1 MGHADKQQIMH
12 MVKLQ
17 LPGVQLNG
25 SDSSDA
31 LAIAICHS
39 YHAQSN
45 DRFLQAQRRFEH
57 DWETACRVDY
67 KAQDHFLLDVSG
79 VGYLIFC
86 SERTLAEI
94 NADGEFTTIYT
105 DLLVREDLMQLFGFV
120 SQIEKE
126 WYRLLMSV
134 QGVGAKA
141 SLAILSALGE
151 GGVSRAIALGDW
163 TSIKSAKGIGPKT
176 AQRVV
181 NELKDKAAHVMSL
194 VPHKVG
200 NQEEKVSDADI
211 IERMDDNPS
220 INLAISNNSAQAD
233 ALSAL
238 QNLGYT
244 PSDAAAAVAKI
255 LNQSS
260 DLSTEELI
268 RSSLK
273 MLSPKG

>member
-1 MGHADKQQIMH
+1 MIGR
-12 MVKLQ
+12 LR
-17 LPGVQLNG
+17 G
-25 SDSSDA
+25 
-31 LAIAICHS
+31 
-39 YHAQSN
+39 
-45 DRFLQAQRRFEH
+45 
-57 DWETACRVDY
+57 RVDY

-86 SERTLAEI
+86 SERTLSEI
-94 NADGEFTTIYT
+94 PGNGEFTTIYT
-105 DLLVREDLMQLFGFV
+105 DLLVREDLLQIFGFL
-120 SQIEKE
+120 SQVEKE

-151 GGVSRAIALGDW
+151 DGVSRAIALGDW
-163 TSIKSAKGIGPKT
+163 TSVKSAKGIGPKT

-211 IERMDDNPS
+211 IERIDDNPS
-220 INLAISNNSAQAD
+220 INLAISNNSVQAD

>member
-1 MGHADKQQIMH
+1 MIGR
-12 MVKLQ
+12 LR
-17 LPGVQLNG
+17 G
-25 SDSSDA
+25 
-31 LAIAICHS
+31 
-39 YHAQSN
+39 
-45 DRFLQAQRRFEH
+45 
-57 DWETACRVDY
+57 RVDY
-67 KAQDHFLLDVSG
+67 KAHDHYLLDVSG

-86 SERTLAEI
+86 SERTLSEI
-94 NADGEFTTIYT
+94 PGNGEFTTIYT
-105 DLLVREDLMQLFGFV
+105 DLLVREDLLQIFGFL
-120 SQIEKE
+120 SQVEKE

-151 GGVSRAIALGDW
+151 DGVSRAIALGDW
-163 TSIKSAKGIGPKT
+163 TSVKSAKGIGPKT

-211 IERMDDNPS
+211 IERIDDNPS
-220 INLAISNNSAQAD
+220 INLAISNNTAQAD

>member
-1 MGHADKQQIMH
+1 MIGR
-12 MVKLQ
+12 LR
-17 LPGVQLNG
+17 G
-25 SDSSDA
+25 
-31 LAIAICHS
+31 
-39 YHAQSN
+39 
-45 DRFLQAQRRFEH
+45 
-57 DWETACRVDY
+57 RVDY
-67 KAQDHFLLDVSG
+67 KTHDHFLLDVNG

-94 NADGEFTTIYT
+94 PVDGEFTTIYT
-105 DLLVREDLMQLFGFV
+105 DLLVREDLMQLFGFL
-120 SQIEKE
+120 SQVEKE

-151 GGVSRAIALGDW
+151 DGVSRSIALGDW

-181 NELKDKAAHVMSL
+181 NELKDKAAHVMSI
-194 VPHKVG
+194 VPNEIG
-200 NQEEKVSDADI
+200 
-211 IERMDDNPS
+211 ERANKIDEGEVVERIDDHPT
-220 INLAISNNSAQAD
+220 INLAASNKTAQAD

-238 QNLGYT
+238 QNLGYS
-244 PSDAAAAVAKI
+244 PSESAAAVAKI
-255 LNQSS
+255 LHESS

-268 RSSLK
+268 RNSLK

>member
-1 MGHADKQQIMH
+1 MIGR
-12 MVKLQ
+12 LR
-17 LPGVQLNG
+17 G
-25 SDSSDA
+25 
-31 LAIAICHS
+31 
-39 YHAQSN
+39 
-45 DRFLQAQRRFEH
+45 
-57 DWETACRVDY
+57 RVDY

-86 SERTLAEI
+86 SERTLSEI
-94 NADGEFTTIYT
+94 PGNGEFTTIYT
-105 DLLVREDLMQLFGFV
+105 DLLVREDLLQIFGFL
-120 SQIEKE
+120 SQVEKE

-151 GGVSRAIALGDW
+151 DGVSRAIALGDW
-163 TSIKSAKGIGPKT
+163 TSVKSAKGIGPKT

-211 IERMDDNPS
+211 IERIDDNPS

-244 PSDAAAAVAKI
+244 PSDAAAAAAKI
-255 LNQSS
+255 LDQSS
-260 DLSTEELI
+260 DLSTEELV
-268 RSSLK
+268 RR
-273 MLSPKG
+273 

>member
-1 MGHADKQQIMH
+1 MIGR
-12 MVKLQ
+12 LR
-17 LPGVQLNG
+17 G
-25 SDSSDA
+25 
-31 LAIAICHS
+31 
-39 YHAQSN
+39 
-45 DRFLQAQRRFEH
+45 
-57 DWETACRVDY
+57 RVDY
-67 KAQDHFLLDVSG
+67 KAHDHFLLDVSG

-86 SERTLAEI
+86 SERTLSEI
-94 NADGEFTTIYT
+94 PGNGEFTTIYT
-105 DLLVREDLMQLFGFV
+105 DLLVREDLLQIFGFL
-120 SQIEKE
+120 SQVEKE

-151 GGVSRAIALGDW
+151 DGVSRAIALGDW
-163 TSIKSAKGIGPKT
+163 TSVKSAKGIGPKT

-211 IERMDDNPS
+211 IETIDGNPS

>member
-1 MGHADKQQIMH
+1 MIGR
-12 MVKLQ
+12 LR
-17 LPGVQLNG
+17 G
-25 SDSSDA
+25 
-31 LAIAICHS
+31 
-39 YHAQSN
+39 
-45 DRFLQAQRRFEH
+45 
-57 DWETACRVDY
+57 RVDY
-67 KAQDHFLLDVSG
+67 KAHDHFMLDVNG
-79 VGYLIFC
+79 VGYLVFC

-151 GGVSRAIALGDW
+151 DGVSRAIALGDW

-181 NELKDKAAHVMSL
+181 NELKDKVAHVMSI
-194 VPHKVG
+194 VPNEVG
-200 NQEEKVSDADI
+200 ELKNKQNQGDI
-211 IERMDDNPS
+211 VERIDDHQT
-220 INLAISNNSAQAD
+220 INLAISNKTSQAD

-244 PSDAAAAVAKI
+244 PSDSAATVAKI
-255 LNQSS
+255 LHENS

-268 RSSLK
+268 RNSLK

>member
-1 MGHADKQQIMH
+1 MIGR
-12 MVKLQ
+12 LR
-17 LPGVQLNG
+17 G
-25 SDSSDA
+25 
-31 LAIAICHS
+31 
-39 YHAQSN
+39 
-45 DRFLQAQRRFEH
+45 
-57 DWETACRVDY
+57 RVDY
-67 KAQDHFLLDVSG
+67 KTHDHFLLDVNG

-94 NADGEFTTIYT
+94 PVDGEFTTIYT
-105 DLLVREDLMQLFGFV
+105 DLLVREDLMQLFGFL
-120 SQIEKE
+120 SQVEKE

-151 GGVSRAIALGDW
+151 DGVSRSIALGDW

-181 NELKDKAAHVMSL
+181 NELKDKAAHVMSI
-194 VPHKVG
+194 VPNEIGERENKIDEGEV
-200 NQEEKVSDADI
+200 
-211 IERMDDNPS
+211 IERIDDHPP
-220 INLAISNNSAQAD
+220 INLAASNKTAQAD

-238 QNLGYT
+238 QNLGYS
-244 PSDAAAAVAKI
+244 PSESAAAVAKI
-255 LNQSS
+255 LHESS

-268 RSSLK
+268 RNSLK

>member
-1 MGHADKQQIMH
+1 MIGR
-12 MVKLQ
+12 LR
-17 LPGVQLNG
+17 G
-25 SDSSDA
+25 
-31 LAIAICHS
+31 
-39 YHAQSN
+39 
-45 DRFLQAQRRFEH
+45 
-57 DWETACRVDY
+57 RVDY

-86 SERTLAEI
+86 SERTLSEI
-94 NADGEFTTIYT
+94 PGNGEFTTIYT
-105 DLLVREDLMQLFGFV
+105 DLLVREDLLQIFGFL
-120 SQIEKE
+120 SQVEKE

-151 GGVSRAIALGDW
+151 DGVSRAIALGDW
-163 TSIKSAKGIGPKT
+163 TSVKSAKGIGPKT

-211 IERMDDNPS
+211 IETIDGNPS

-238 QNLGYT
+238 HNLGYT

>member
-1 MGHADKQQIMH
+1 MIGR
-12 MVKLQ
+12 LR
-17 LPGVQLNG
+17 G
-25 SDSSDA
+25 
-31 LAIAICHS
+31 
-39 YHAQSN
+39 
-45 DRFLQAQRRFEH
+45 
-57 DWETACRVDY
+57 RVDY
-67 KAQDHFLLDVSG
+67 KAQDHFLLDVNG
-79 VGYLIFC
+79 VGYLVFC

-94 NADGEFTTIYT
+94 ATDGEFTTIYT

-151 GGVSRAIALGDW
+151 DGVSRAIALGDW
-163 TSIKSAKGIGPKT
+163 ASIKSAKGIGPKT

-181 NELKDKAAHVMSL
+181 NELKDKVAHVMSII
-194 VPHKVG
+194 PSEVG
-200 NQEEKVSDADI
+200 ERGNKLNQEDVVELID
-211 IERMDDNPS
+211 EHQT
-220 INLAISNNSAQAD
+220 INLAISNKTSQAD

-244 PSDAAAAVAKI
+244 PSDSAATVARI
-255 LNQSS
+255 LHENPN
-260 DLSTEELI
+260 LSTEELI
-268 RSSLK
+268 RNSLK

>member
-1 MGHADKQQIMH
+1 MIGR
-12 MVKLQ
+12 LR
-17 LPGVQLNG
+17 G
-25 SDSSDA
+25 
-31 LAIAICHS
+31 
-39 YHAQSN
+39 
-45 DRFLQAQRRFEH
+45 
-57 DWETACRVDY
+57 RVDY

-86 SERTLAEI
+86 SERTLSEI
-94 NADGEFTTIYT
+94 PGNGEFTTIYT
-105 DLLVREDLMQLFGFV
+105 DLLVREDLLQIFGFL
-120 SQIEKE
+120 SQVEKE

-151 GGVSRAIALGDW
+151 DGVSRAIALGDW
-163 TSIKSAKGIGPKT
+163 TSVKSAKGIGPKT

-211 IERMDDNPS
+211 IERIDDNPS

-238 QNLGYT
+238 QNLSYT

>member
-1 MGHADKQQIMH
+1 MIGR
-12 MVKLQ
+12 LR
-17 LPGVQLNG
+17 G
-25 SDSSDA
+25 
-31 LAIAICHS
+31 
-39 YHAQSN
+39 
-45 DRFLQAQRRFEH
+45 
-57 DWETACRVDY
+57 RVDY
-67 KAQDHFLLDVSG
+67 KAHDHFLLDVSG

-86 SERTLAEI
+86 SERTLSEI
-94 NADGEFTTIYT
+94 PGNGEFTTIYT
-105 DLLVREDLMQLFGFV
+105 DLLVREDLLQIFGFL
-120 SQIEKE
+120 SQVEKE

-151 GGVSRAIALGDW
+151 DGVSRAIALGDW
-163 TSIKSAKGIGPKT
+163 TSVKSAKGIGPKT

-220 INLAISNNSAQAD
+220 SNLAISNNSAQAD

>member
-1 MGHADKQQIMH
+1 MIGR
-12 MVKLQ
+12 LR
-17 LPGVQLNG
+17 G
-25 SDSSDA
+25 
-31 LAIAICHS
+31 
-39 YHAQSN
+39 
-45 DRFLQAQRRFEH
+45 
-57 DWETACRVDY
+57 RVDY
-67 KAQDHFLLDVSG
+67 KAQDHFLLDVNG
-79 VGYLIFC
+79 VGYLVFC

-94 NADGEFTTIYT
+94 TADGEFITIYT

-120 SQIEKE
+120 SQMEKE

-151 GGVSRAIALGDW
+151 DGVSRAIALGDW

-181 NELKDKAAHVMSL
+181 NELKDKVAHVMSI
-194 VPHKVG
+194 VPNEVG
-200 NQEEKVSDADI
+200 ELENELNQEDI
-211 IERMDDNPS
+211 VERIDDHQT
-220 INLAISNNSAQAD
+220 INLAISNKTSQAD

-244 PSDAAAAVAKI
+244 PSDSAATVAKI
-255 LNQSS
+255 LHENS

-268 RSSLK
+268 RNSLK

>member
-1 MGHADKQQIMH
+1 MIGR
-12 MVKLQ
+12 LR
-17 LPGVQLNG
+17 G
-25 SDSSDA
+25 
-31 LAIAICHS
+31 
-39 YHAQSN
+39 
-45 DRFLQAQRRFEH
+45 
-57 DWETACRVDY
+57 RVDY
-67 KAQDHFLLDVSG
+67 KAHDHFLLDVSG

-86 SERTLAEI
+86 SERTLSEI
-94 NADGEFTTIYT
+94 PGNGEFTTIYT
-105 DLLVREDLMQLFGFV
+105 DLLVREDLLQIFGFL
-120 SQIEKE
+120 SQVEKE

-151 GGVSRAIALGDW
+151 DGVSRAIALGDW
-163 TSIKSAKGIGPKT
+163 TSVKSAKGIGPKT

-200 NQEEKVSDADI
+200 DQKEKVSDADI
-211 IERMDDNPS
+211 IERIDDNPS
-220 INLAISNNSAQAD
+220 VNLAITNNSAQAD

-244 PSDAAAAVAKI
+244 PSDAAEAVAKI

-260 DLSTEELI
+260 DLNTEELI

-273 MLSPKG
+273 VLSPKG

>member
-1 MGHADKQQIMH
+1 MIGR
-12 MVKLQ
+12 LR
-17 LPGVQLNG
+17 G
-25 SDSSDA
+25 
-31 LAIAICHS
+31 
-39 YHAQSN
+39 
-45 DRFLQAQRRFEH
+45 
-57 DWETACRVDY
+57 RVDY
-67 KAQDHFLLDVSG
+67 KTQDPFLLDVNG

-94 NADGEFTTIYT
+94 PVDGEFTTIYT
-105 DLLVREDLMQLFGFV
+105 DLLVREDLMQLFGFL
-120 SQIEKE
+120 SQVEKE

-151 GGVSRAIALGDW
+151 DGVSRSIALGDW

-181 NELKDKAAHVMSL
+181 NELKDKAAHVMSI
-194 VPHKVG
+194 VPNEIG
-200 NQEEKVSDADI
+200 
-211 IERMDDNPS
+211 ERENKIDEGEVVERIDDHPP
-220 INLAISNNSAQAD
+220 INLAASNKTAQAD

-238 QNLGYT
+238 QNLGYS
-244 PSDAAAAVAKI
+244 PSESAAAVAKI
-255 LNQSS
+255 LHESS

-268 RSSLK
+268 RNSLK

>member
-1 MGHADKQQIMH
+1 MIGR
-12 MVKLQ
+12 LR
-17 LPGVQLNG
+17 G
-25 SDSSDA
+25 
-31 LAIAICHS
+31 
-39 YHAQSN
+39 
-45 DRFLQAQRRFEH
+45 
-57 DWETACRVDY
+57 RVDY
-67 KAQDHFLLDVSG
+67 KTHDHFLLDVNG

-94 NADGEFTTIYT
+94 PVDGEFTTIYT
-105 DLLVREDLMQLFGFV
+105 DLLVREDLMQLFGFL
-120 SQIEKE
+120 SQVEKE

-151 GGVSRAIALGDW
+151 DGVSRSIALGDW

-181 NELKDKAAHVMSL
+181 NELKDKAAHVKSI
-194 VPHKVG
+194 VPNEIG
-200 NQEEKVSDADI
+200 
-211 IERMDDNPS
+211 ERENKMDEGEVVERIDDHPT
-220 INLAISNNSAQAD
+220 INLAASNKTAQAD

-238 QNLGYT
+238 QNLGYS
-244 PSDAAAAVAKI
+244 PSESAAAVAKI
-255 LNQSS
+255 LHESS

-268 RSSLK
+268 RNSLK

>member
-1 MGHADKQQIMH
+1 MIGR
-12 MVKLQ
+12 LR
-17 LPGVQLNG
+17 G
-25 SDSSDA
+25 
-31 LAIAICHS
+31 
-39 YHAQSN
+39 
-45 DRFLQAQRRFEH
+45 
-57 DWETACRVDY
+57 RVDY
-67 KAQDHFLLDVSG
+67 KTHDHFLLDVNG

-94 NADGEFTTIYT
+94 PVDGEFTTIYT
-105 DLLVREDLMQLFGFV
+105 DLLVREDLMQLFGFL
-120 SQIEKE
+120 SQVEKE

-151 GGVSRAIALGDW
+151 DGVSRSIALGDW

-181 NELKDKAAHVMSL
+181 NELKDKAAHVMSI
-194 VPHKVG
+194 VPNEIGERENKIDEGKV
-200 NQEEKVSDADI
+200 V
-211 IERMDDNPS
+211 ERIDDQPP
-220 INLAISNNSAQAD
+220 INLAASNKTAQAD

-238 QNLGYT
+238 QNLGYS
-244 PSDAAAAVAKI
+244 PSESAAAVAKI
-255 LNQSS
+255 LHESS

-268 RSSLK
+268 RNSLK

>member
-1 MGHADKQQIMH
+1 MIGR
-12 MVKLQ
+12 LR
-17 LPGVQLNG
+17 G
-25 SDSSDA
+25 
-31 LAIAICHS
+31 
-39 YHAQSN
+39 
-45 DRFLQAQRRFEH
+45 
-57 DWETACRVDY
+57 RVDY
-67 KAQDHFLLDVSG
+67 KAHDHFLLDVSG

-86 SERTLAEI
+86 SERTLSEI
-94 NADGEFTTIYT
+94 PGNGEFTTIYT
-105 DLLVREDLMQLFGFV
+105 DLLVREDLLQIFGFL
-120 SQIEKE
+120 SQVEKE

-151 GGVSRAIALGDW
+151 DGVSRAIALGDW
-163 TSIKSAKGIGPKT
+163 TSVKSAKGIGPKT

-220 INLAISNNSAQAD
+220 SNLAISNNSAQAD

-268 RSSLK
+268 RNSLK

>member
-1 MGHADKQQIMH
+1 MIGR
-12 MVKLQ
+12 LR
-17 LPGVQLNG
+17 G
-25 SDSSDA
+25 
-31 LAIAICHS
+31 
-39 YHAQSN
+39 
-45 DRFLQAQRRFEH
+45 
-57 DWETACRVDY
+57 RVDY

-86 SERTLAEI
+86 SERTLSEI
-94 NADGEFTTIYT
+94 PGNGEFTTIYT
-105 DLLVREDLMQLFGFV
+105 DLLVREDLLQIFGFL
-120 SQIEKE
+120 SQVEKE

-151 GGVSRAIALGDW
+151 DGVSRAIALGDW
-163 TSIKSAKGIGPKT
+163 TSVKSAKGIGPKT

-200 NQEEKVSDADI
+200 DQKEKVSDADI
-211 IERMDDNPS
+211 IERIDDNPS
-220 INLAISNNSAQAD
+220 VNLAITNNSAQAD

>member
-1 MGHADKQQIMH
+1 MIGR
-12 MVKLQ
+12 LR
-17 LPGVQLNG
+17 G
-25 SDSSDA
+25 
-31 LAIAICHS
+31 
-39 YHAQSN
+39 
-45 DRFLQAQRRFEH
+45 
-57 DWETACRVDY
+57 RVDY
-67 KAQDHFLLDVSG
+67 KAHDHFLLDVSG

-86 SERTLAEI
+86 SERTLSEI
-94 NADGEFTTIYT
+94 PGNGEFTTIYT
-105 DLLVREDLMQLFGFV
+105 DLLVREDLLQIFGFL
-120 SQIEKE
+120 SQVEKE

-151 GGVSRAIALGDW
+151 DGVSRAIALGDW
-163 TSIKSAKGIGPKT
+163 TSVKSAKGIGPKT

-211 IERMDDNPS
+211 IERIDDNPS

-244 PSDAAAAVAKI
+244 PSDAATAVAKI

>member
-1 MGHADKQQIMH
+1 MIGR
-12 MVKLQ
+12 LR
-17 LPGVQLNG
+17 G
-25 SDSSDA
+25 
-31 LAIAICHS
+31 
-39 YHAQSN
+39 
-45 DRFLQAQRRFEH
+45 
-57 DWETACRVDY
+57 RVDY
-67 KAQDHFLLDVSG
+67 KAHDHFLLDVSG

-86 SERTLAEI
+86 SERTLSEI
-94 NADGEFTTIYT
+94 PGNGEFTTIYT
-105 DLLVREDLMQLFGFV
+105 DLLVREDLLQIFGFL
-120 SQIEKE
+120 SQVEKE

-151 GGVSRAIALGDW
+151 DGVSRAIALGDW
-163 TSIKSAKGIGPKT
+163 TSVKSAKGIGPKT

-194 VPHKVG
+194 VPNKVG

-211 IERMDDNPS
+211 IERIDDNPS

>member
-1 MGHADKQQIMH
+1 MIGR
-12 MVKLQ
+12 LR
-17 LPGVQLNG
+17 G
-25 SDSSDA
+25 
-31 LAIAICHS
+31 
-39 YHAQSN
+39 
-45 DRFLQAQRRFEH
+45 
-57 DWETACRVDY
+57 RVDY

-86 SERTLAEI
+86 SERTLSEI
-94 NADGEFTTIYT
+94 PGNGEFTTIYT
-105 DLLVREDLMQLFGFV
+105 DLLVREDLLQIFGFL
-120 SQIEKE
+120 SQVEKE

-151 GGVSRAIALGDW
+151 DGVSRAIALGDW
-163 TSIKSAKGIGPKT
+163 TSVKSAKGIGPKT

-268 RSSLK
+268 RGSLK

>member
-1 MGHADKQQIMH
+1 MIGR
-12 MVKLQ
+12 LR
-17 LPGVQLNG
+17 G
-25 SDSSDA
+25 
-31 LAIAICHS
+31 
-39 YHAQSN
+39 
-45 DRFLQAQRRFEH
+45 
-57 DWETACRVDY
+57 RVDY
-67 KAQDHFLLDVSG
+67 KAHDHFLLDVSG

-86 SERTLAEI
+86 SERTLSEI
-94 NADGEFTTIYT
+94 PGNGEFTTIYT
-105 DLLVREDLMQLFGFV
+105 DLLVREDLLQLFGFL
-120 SQIEKE
+120 SQVEKE

-151 GGVSRAIALGDW
+151 DGVSRAIALGDW
-163 TSIKSAKGIGPKT
+163 TSVKSAKGIGPKT

>member
-1 MGHADKQQIMH
+1 MIGR
-12 MVKLQ
+12 LR
-17 LPGVQLNG
+17 G
-25 SDSSDA
+25 
-31 LAIAICHS
+31 
-39 YHAQSN
+39 
-45 DRFLQAQRRFEH
+45 
-57 DWETACRVDY
+57 RVDY

-86 SERTLAEI
+86 SERTLSEI
-94 NADGEFTTIYT
+94 PGNGEFTTIYT
-105 DLLVREDLMQLFGFV
+105 DLLVREDLLQIFGFL
-120 SQIEKE
+120 SQVEKE

-151 GGVSRAIALGDW
+151 DGVSRAIALGDW
-163 TSIKSAKGIGPKT
+163 TSVKSAKGIGPKT

-194 VPHKVG
+194 VPHKAG

-211 IERMDDNPS
+211 IERIDDNPS

>member
-1 MGHADKQQIMH
+1 MIGR
-12 MVKLQ
+12 LR
-17 LPGVQLNG
+17 G
-25 SDSSDA
+25 
-31 LAIAICHS
+31 
-39 YHAQSN
+39 
-45 DRFLQAQRRFEH
+45 
-57 DWETACRVDY
+57 RVDY

-86 SERTLAEI
+86 SERTLSEI
-94 NADGEFTTIYT
+94 PGNGEFTTIYT
-105 DLLVREDLMQLFGFV
+105 DLLVREDLLQIFGFL
-120 SQIEKE
+120 SQVEKE

-151 GGVSRAIALGDW
+151 DGVSRAIALGDW
-163 TSIKSAKGIGPKT
+163 TSVKSAKGIGPKT

-200 NQEEKVSDADI
+200 NQEEKVSDTDI
-211 IERMDDNPS
+211 IERIDDNPS

>member
-1 MGHADKQQIMH
+1 MIGR
-12 MVKLQ
+12 LR
-17 LPGVQLNG
+17 G
-25 SDSSDA
+25 
-31 LAIAICHS
+31 
-39 YHAQSN
+39 
-45 DRFLQAQRRFEH
+45 
-57 DWETACRVDY
+57 RVDY

-86 SERTLAEI
+86 SERTLSEI
-94 NADGEFTTIYT
+94 PGNGEFTTIYT
-105 DLLVREDLMQLFGFV
+105 DLLVREDLLQIFGFL
-120 SQIEKE
+120 SQVEKE

-151 GGVSRAIALGDW
+151 DGVSRAIALGDW
-163 TSIKSAKGIGPKT
+163 TSVKSAKGIGPKT

-211 IERMDDNPS
+211 IERIDDNPS

-273 MLSPKG
+273 MLSSKG